1 MFYIERNRCTGCGA
15 CAHVCP
21 TDAIRMAEDAE
32 GFLAPVV
39 EEGKCISCGECESTC
54 PVLNEQSN
62 KVDAQGRCLLVS
74 TKLERYYKKSATVG
88 LCTMVA
94 EKVIEENGVVFGV
107 WLDETEW
114 KAKHV
119 CVSRPADLDKIRN
132 SKYIQSDASSCLDE
146 VKLLLIAGKT
156 VLFIGTP
163 CQVAGLKAFLGKRY
177 DNLYTIDLICH
188 GVYSHKLLCEEV
200 QYWEKKL
207 NGKVGNFKFRSK
219 EVYPWSDGGII
230 NFDLTRKKSE
240 ISHIER
246 HGKYSPTYR
255 CYAYSGDGMNYNLRE
270 SCYNCAFR
278 SSARY
283 GDLTVGDAW
292 LIDDKYLNWN
302 QTNCNNGVSLAIVN
316 TNHGTGIMKKVSGL
330 IQVKEIP
337 REVAFVQPA
346 LLPSSRTIPSGR
358 KKLYD
363 NLGKEEYG
371 GLVNSVLQV
380 DIEKLYVR
388 DKRLQKKK
396 ALKKRIKEIL
406 YGKGNRY

>member
-1 MFYIERNRCTGCGA
+1 
-15 CAHVCP
+15 
-21 TDAIRMAEDAE
+21 MAEDAE
-32 GFLAPVV
+32 GFLALVV
-39 EEGKCISCGECESTC
+39 EEEKCVSCGECESAC

-62 KVDAQGRCLLVS
+62 NDVQGSCLLVT

-114 KAKHV
+114 KAKHI
-119 CVSRPADLDKIRN
+119 CISRLADLDKIRN

-146 VKLLLIAGKT
+146 VKSLLVAGET

-200 QYWEKKL
+200 KYWGKKL

-240 ISHIER
+240 ISHVER

-270 SCYNCAFR
+270 CCYNCAFR
-278 SSARY
+278 SPARY

-302 QTNCNNGVSLAIVN
+302 QTNCTNGVSLAIVN
-316 TNHGTGIMKKVSGL
+316 TDHGTEIMEKVSEL
-330 IQVKEIP
+330 VRVKEIP
-337 REVAFVQPA
+337 REAAFVQPA
-346 LLPSSRTIPSGR
+346 LLPSARTIPAGR
-358 KKLYD
+358 KMLYD
-363 NLGKEEYG
+363 NLGKEEYSN
-371 GLVNSVLQV
+371 LVNRVLQV

-388 DKRLQKKK
+388 DRRLQKKK
-396 ALKKRIKEIL
+396 ALKKKIKGIL
-406 YGKGNRY
+406 YGKGNRH